1 MNAAACDGALKCT
14 FARTVPSAATVTV
27 MFGYA
32 LPCADCER
40 AILDDHLHVQW
51 RPFSVEIIGA
61 FGNALDVCILL
72 MVFRGVV
79 EDFALGF
86 RAHFRVDLVTFE

>member
-1 MNAAACDGALKCT
+1 MPQLAYAVAYAVAL
-14 FARTVPSAATVTV
+14 
-27 MFGYA
+27 MFGYV
-32 LPCADCER
+32 LPRADCER
-40 AILDDHLHVQW
+40 AILDDHLHVQR
-51 RPFSVEIIGA
+51 RPFSVKIVGA

-86 RAHFRVDLVTFE
+86 CTRLRIDLTTFE